1 MKDFTSDSAYHKIVN
16 IWRELLLFVIGK
28 WNGGPVF
35 FETRCIWATCRRTAH
50 VHDVARHFSLLTS
63 LSYLLRTFY
72 LHNNV
77 RVCVRVRWVRY
88 TTQRYSNETSINPL
102 TLNGTLKPLDVVT
115 RGGLSIRTAEFV
127 SRVEIFSYLRTYL
140 TTLYV
145 CHIARHVI
153 EIFTQHR

>member
-16 IWRELLLFVIGK
+16 IWPELLLFVIGK

-77 RVCVRVRWVRY
+77 RVCACQTSAVCDSALQQRNRQSTLEWHIKTVRCRNQGRIEY
-88 TTQRYSNETSINPL
+88 T
-102 TLNGTLKPLDVVT
+102 NG
-115 RGGLSIRTAEFV
+115 RIFFQ
-127 SRVEIFSYLRTYL
+127 SRNFSYLRTYL
-140 TTLYV
+140 TTFYV

-153 EIFTQHR
+153 EMFTQHR